1 MEKLITEGDLSILKN
16 KDIAVIGYGN
26 QGSAQATIMKD
37 NGLNVIVGN
46 IRDEYAKKAEKDGF
60 KVYDIPEAF
69 ERADLVLMLIP
80 DEVAPEVYKS
90 VESIVNKKEGLI
102 LDFASGYNVAF
113 GFISPPKTSDVIMVA
128 PRMIGEGELLL
139 HKQGKGY
146 PVFLGVK
153 NDYSG
158 KAWEYAKALAVGI
171 GAIGKPGGIAV
182 KSSFEEEAL
191 LDLLSEHTWAPILVA
206 SIKAYFDIVTE
217 KYGASPEAAILELYA
232 SGELAEIARAMADVG
247 IFKQM
252 KFHSTTSQ
260 YGQFSRAEKYY
271 DILRRITEDEAEKIW
286 NGEFAKE
293 WSLEQIAGKPVL
305 NRLWNIYTESKLS
318 KSEESLYKILGRDK
332 NE

>member
-1 MEKLITEGDLSILKN
+1 MEKLITEGDLSLLKDKN
-16 KDIAVIGYGN
+16 IAVIGYGN
-26 QGSAQATIMKD
+26 QGSYQALIMRD
-37 NGLNVIVGN
+37 NGLNVIIGN
-46 IRDEYAKKAEKDGF
+46 IGDEYAKKAEKDGF

-69 ERADLVLMLIP
+69 ERADVILMLIP
-80 DEVAPEVYKS
+80 DEIAPEIYKS
-90 VESIVNKKEGLI
+90 VENIVNRKEGLI

-128 PRMIGEGELLL
+128 PRMISEGELLL
-139 HKQGKGY
+139 YKQGKGY

-158 KAWEYAKALAVGI
+158 KAWEYAKALAKGI

-182 KSSFEEEAL
+182 RSSFEEEAL

-232 SGELAEIARAMADVG
+232 SGEIAEIARTMADVG

-260 YGQFSRAEKYY
+260 YGQFTRAEKYY
-271 DILRRITEDEAEKIW
+271 DILKKLLKMKQKKYGMAILQG
-286 NGEFAKE
+286 NGA
-293 WSLEQIAGKPVL
+293 
-305 NRLWNIYTESKLS
+305 
-318 KSEESLYKILGRDK
+318 
-332 NE
+332 